1 MFAAPRSL
9 SKKIF
14 SGIAGALLL
23 AASQA
28 VSAAWPEKPVTLIVP
43 YPAGGGADTIGRL
56 VSERLSDRLGQ
67 PVIVRNVPG
76 AGTLVGAR
84 ALLQAEADGYTL
96 MLAPN
101 NQLTMLPHL
110 NENVDFSP
118 NDDFA
123 FIIQVA
129 SIFYFVAVPADSPL
143 QSLTQLID
151 QAKKEPGALNYS
163 SCGPGSGCNV
173 AGEYFKSLTGTDILH
188 VPYAGSAAAV
198 TAILGKQVDVAFD
211 TAAALTSQIQAG
223 KIRALAIAEPERW
236 SVVPEV
242 PTAVEQGVDEF
253 LFANWQGLVAPA
265 GTPEAVIERV
275 NATWRE
281 ISEAPETAEAFSA
294 RGLGLRYSTPEKF
307 AADVRED
314 LVKWGEVI
322 QDAGIQIQ

>member
-1 MFAAPRSL
+1 MFAAP
-9 SKKIF
+9 
-14 SGIAGALLL
+14 
-23 AASQA
+23 
-28 VSAAWPEKPVTLIVP
+28 P
-43 YPAGGGADTIGRL
+43 
-56 VSERLSDRLGQ
+56 
-67 PVIVRNVPG
+67 
-76 AGTLVGAR
+76 
-84 ALLQAEADGYTL
+84 
-96 MLAPN
+96 
-101 NQLTMLPHL
+101 
-110 NENVDFSP
+110 
-118 NDDFA
+118 
-123 FIIQVA
+123 
-129 SIFYFVAVPADSPL
+129 
-143 QSLTQLID
+143 
-151 QAKKEPGALNYS
+151 
-163 SCGPGSGCNV
+163 
-173 AGEYFKSLTGTDILH
+173 SLTGTDILH